1 MGALDQG
8 VTLTDNE
15 LAIFRTVDNVVEQ
28 AVIAGDPTPA
38 FEFANDLLRQGQV
51 RGLALAKFLYL
62 MKTKWNMFQAAGT
75 EDNFEDVVFASTGRS
90 PETATKYINM
100 WYSIFENKDLSK
112 EIKIQLMGRPIGD
125 LLLMTA
131 TVREGVDDRTLQE
144 LVAAPD
150 KIAIQDIVKRERGER
165 TSSKT
170 AVRIFLQRR
179 AGSQIPEGSLY
190 LRRGADTHI
199 FGGLDITDEDAD
211 VQKAIARI
219 INSSNISEAN

>member
-8 VTLTDNE
+8 VTLTENE
-15 LAIFRTVDNVVEQ
+15 LQIFKTVDTVVEQ

-62 MKTKWNMFQAAGT
+62 MKVKWGMFQAAGT
-75 EDNFEDVVFASTGRS
+75 EDNFEDMVYVSTGRS
-90 PETATKYINM
+90 PETVTKYINM

-112 EIKIQLMGRPIGD
+112 EIKMQLMGRPIGD

-131 TVREGVDDRTLQE
+131 TVREGVDDKTLQE
-144 LVAAPD
+144 LVTAPD

-170 AVRIFLQRR
+170 AVRIFLQRKSDAQYPVGCLYVR
-179 AGSQIPEGSLY
+179 RGMDVTIIGSL
-190 LRRGADTHI
+190 DV
-199 FGGLDITDEDAD
+199 DSDSDD
-211 VQKAIARI
+211 VQKAIVRI
-219 INSSNISEAN
+219 VNAANISEVN